1 MSAIHLSIVIP
12 AYNEEKR
19 ITDCID
25 TIAAYL
31 SEQHYVSEIIA
42 VDDGSADA
50 TLTVLQSLQTQHS
63 IVKVLSY
70 AENHGKGYAVRQ
82 GVLAAE
88 GNYVL
93 FSDADLNVPIEEIT
107 KLFAALREGAQIAI
121 GSRAAEGAVVAGRR
135 PRLREIGSRCLNLAI
150 RMLAVPGIRDTQC
163 GFKLFGTNTAKD
175 LFRRSFMDGFSFDV
189 EILYLARK
197 LGYRVEEVP
206 VTWIFRG
213 GSKVRP
219 VRDGLLFL
227 RDILRM
233 RLHNYRLSA
242 AAETAK

>member
-25 TIAAYL
+25 TITAYL
-31 SEQHYVSEIIA
+31 ADQHYASEIIA
-42 VDDGSADA
+42 VDDGSTDD
-50 TLTVLQSLQTQHS
+50 TLAILQSLQTRHHQLKA
-63 IVKVLSY
+63 ISY
-70 AENHGKGYAVRQ
+70 PKNHGKGYAVRQ
-82 GVLAAE
+82 GVLAAQ

-107 KLFAALREGAQIAI
+107 KLFAALQNGAQIAV
-121 GSRAAEGAVVAGRR
+121 GSRAAEGAVVAGGR
-135 PRLREIGSRCLNLAI
+135 PWLREFGSHSLNLAV
-150 RMLAVPGIRDTQC
+150 RVLAVPGIRDTQC
-163 GFKLFGTNTAKD
+163 GFKLFEARIAKE
-175 LFRRSFMDGFSFDV
+175 LFRRSFLDGFSFDV

-197 LGYRVEEVP
+197 LGYRVEEIP
-206 VTWIFRG
+206 VTWIHRG

-227 RDILRM
+227 RDILRI

-242 AAETAK
+242 AVETAK